1 MKSNSS
7 NSSSNTSNT
16 GTNTEIINAIK
27 DAARAAR
34 AARTG
39 AKEPARGYQRRAGK
53 YLAQIGVGNNKIY
66 LGTFDTAEAATA
78 AYNRAKAQLQSL
90 RATST
95 VTNTAATPL

>member
-1 MKSNSS
+1 MKSN
-7 NSSSNTSNT
+7 SSNTSNT

-27 DAARAAR
+27 DAAR

-53 YLAQIGVGNNKIY
+53 YLAQIGVGPAKVY

-90 RATST
+90 RATNT
-95 VTNTAATPL
+95 VTNTAATPR